1 MTFRYLGVIYW
12 INYILFVGRRD
23 GYLIFKMLNTSRLGK
38 LNLDEFHEIYQAI
51 DLQWIVRLSPF
62 TNKVESNSGS
72 IISNISYYRSTYLPF
87 LFWCKD
93 HLCCISLNFKLNC
106 IKIENEQTA
115 SVV

>member
-12 INYILFVGRRD
+12 IYYILFVGRRD

-62 TNKVESNSGS
+62 TNKVESNSGLEPTIYHTRGEHANHYTTDAVCSFS
-72 IISNISYYRSTYLPF
+72 ILMQFNL
-87 LFWCKD
+87 
-93 HLCCISLNFKLNC
+93 
-106 IKIENEQTA
+106 
-115 SVV
+115 